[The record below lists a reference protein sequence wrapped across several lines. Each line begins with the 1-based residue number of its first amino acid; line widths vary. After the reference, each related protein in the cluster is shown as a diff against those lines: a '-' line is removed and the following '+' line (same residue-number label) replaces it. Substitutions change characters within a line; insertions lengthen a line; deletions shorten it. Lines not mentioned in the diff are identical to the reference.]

1 MGGNESWNFMLRGG
15 ILGAEERVIEIR
27 NRTL

>member
-15 ILGAEERVIEIR
+15 ILGAEEWVLDIR
-27 NRTL
+27 IGTL